1 MATLGQAHRFPTI
14 GPLIVANSAPIV
26 GVLFFGWDL
35 LSIMFLYWMET
46 AVVAFYSILKV
57 VKVGGLFQILPMTV
71 NLVFVGIFMRFH
83 LIFLLWFFGP
93 PHRNHLPPE
102 IVTPLLLKT
111 WPSLVALLVSHGVS
125 FLVNFLGHRE
135 YERTTVAAEQG
146 AVWNRVVL
154 MHMTIIFGGWVIMLA
169 HAPVGGLVVL
179 GLLKIVA
186 DLHGH
191 LRQRRGPPPARA
203 SADVPAR
210 AGAVLPSPSSARS
223 ADPQLPRR

>member
-1 MATLGQAHRFPTI
+1 MATLRQAHRFPTVI
-14 GPLIVANSAPIV
+14 PLIMAIA

-46 AVVAFYSILKV
+46 AVVAFYSLLKA

-71 NLVFVGIFMRFH
+71 NLVFLGIFMRFH
-83 LIFLLWFFGP
+83 LIFLLWLFGP
-93 PHRNHLPPE
+93 PHRSNLPPE

-111 WPSLVALLVSHGVS
+111 WPSAVALFVSHGVS
-125 FLVNFLGHRE
+125 FLVNFLGNRE

-146 AVWNRVVL
+146 APWNRVVL

-179 GLLKIVA
+179 GLLKIVT

-191 LRQRRGPPPARA
+191 LRQRRGPARA
-203 SADVPAR
+203 RAPAGARAR
-210 AGAVLPSPSSARS
+210 AGTA
-223 ADPQLPRR
+223 

>member
-1 MATLGQAHRFPTI
+1 MATLGQAHRFPTVI
-14 GPLIVANSAPIV
+14 PLIMANAAPIV

-46 AVVAFYSILKV
+46 AVVAFYSLLKA
-57 VKVGGLFQILPMTV
+57 VKVGGLFQILPMTI
-71 NLVFVGIFMRFH
+71 NLVFLGIFMRFH

-93 PHRNHLPPE
+93 PHRSNLPPE

-111 WPSLVALLVSHGVS
+111 WPSAVALFVSHGVS
-125 FLVNFLGHRE
+125 FLVNFLGNRE

-146 AVWNRVVL
+146 APWNRVVL

-179 GLLKIVA
+179 GLLKIVT

-191 LRQRRGPPPARA
+191 LRQRRGPAPARA
-203 SADVPAR
+203 PAGARAR
-210 AGAVLPSPSSARS
+210 AGTA
-223 ADPQLPRR
+223 